1 MKIIILTTSTDHH
14 LFFVN
19 KLLEKFEDIK
29 VILENKKNYFLYK
42 TSHNY
47 QKKEKNLKNIFF
59 LKIKKRDLKM
69 KKIFMI

>member
-1 MKIIILTTSTDHH
+1 LKIIILTTSTDHH

-47 QKKEKNLKNIFF
+47 QKKRKKFEKYFF
-59 LKIKKRDLKM
+59 
-69 KKIFMI
+69 F